1 MAAHDLVNWYESSLA
16 PTERKTRGHFS
27 TPPRLVEQILDAC
40 GFSPERN
47 LTQLR
52 VLDPA
57 CGGGNF
63 LTAVL
68 HRLVLSAEANGLSQ
82 RQMLSRVQQ
91 NIWGFDPDPVA
102 CFMAEMHL
110 REALAAYTLQ
120 SPQYRSSLPLHIHQ
134 ADALTFPWGQA
145 LAEKR
150 HADIDLFLANPPYLA
165 AKNTDLSAYRQARG
179 HQGQSDSYLLFLDLA
194 LRLVRPGGW
203 IGLVLPDPVL
213 ARTNAA
219 SERQVLLRET
229 TIHQLWHL
237 SGVFSAFVGAVVI
250 VAQKRLP
257 KRSHQVT
264 WTRGHWHLPSGT
276 VVPISIG
283 SESLIP
289 HTPILGREKPEQAH
303 EHTSMIRQEVLAR
316 QPEAELRYLWGRMQG
331 TLIERLYLH
340 SQGHAGKK
348 SLLAPL
354 SHWVTVRRGEEL
366 SKDHA
371 LLSPWRPNEGEWY
384 PVLRGGVDIHPYRF
398 PQAIRWMQREHI
410 HKPLARYHA
419 PKILVIKSTGQL
431 QASLDL
437 EGHIVLQTLYILN
450 LTREDLCTFQEQEDE
465 LFFLLALLNSRLL
478 RVYTYVLHT
487 AYKWVQPQIEQH
499 VLAHLPVPTL
509 AGPERRFII
518 QRAREL
524 QSACSAKPPVVEL
537 KEKEMYEELEQAIC
551 ALYESALQ
559 GRRASSSPL
568 DRRIADKGVTYG

>member
-1 MAAHDLVNWYESSLA
+1 MATHDLINWYESSLA

-27 TPPRLVEQILDAC
+27 TPPHLVEQILDAC

-68 HRLVLSAEANGLSQ
+68 RRLVLSAEANGLSL
-82 RQMLSRVQQ
+82 RQTLSRVQQ

-110 REALAAYTLQ
+110 REALATYTSQ
-120 SPQYRSSLPLHIHQ
+120 FPQARSPIPLHIHQ

-165 AKNTDLSAYRQARG
+165 AKNTDLSAYRQVRG
-179 HQGQSDSYLLFLDLA
+179 HHGQSDSYLLFLDLA

-219 SERQVLLRET
+219 SERQLLLRET

-257 KRSHQVT
+257 KRSHQVA
-264 WTRGHWHLPSGT
+264 WTRGHWHLTSG
-276 VVPISIG
+276 VIAPVALG
-283 SESLIP
+283 EELLLP
-289 HTPILGREKPEQAH
+289 HVSMLGGERPERAH
-303 EHTSMIRQEVLAR
+303 WQTSMIKQEVLAR

-340 SQGHAGKK
+340 SQAQANRKP
-348 SLLAPL
+348 LLAPL
-354 SHWVTVRRGEEL
+354 AHRVTIRRGEEL

-371 LLSPWRPNEGEWY
+371 LLSPWCPDEGEWY
-384 PVLRGGVDIHPYRF
+384 PVLRGGVDILPYRF
-398 PQAIRWMQREHI
+398 PQAVRWMQREHI
-410 HKPLARYHA
+410 RKPLARYQA

-450 LTREDLCTFQEQEDE
+450 LTRGDLTPQEEEDE

-478 RVYTYVLHT
+478 RAYTYVLHT

-537 KEKEMYEELEQAIC
+537 KEKEMYEELEQAIY

-559 GRRASSSPL
+559 GRRARSSPL
-568 DRRIADKGVTYG
+568 DRRSTDKGVING